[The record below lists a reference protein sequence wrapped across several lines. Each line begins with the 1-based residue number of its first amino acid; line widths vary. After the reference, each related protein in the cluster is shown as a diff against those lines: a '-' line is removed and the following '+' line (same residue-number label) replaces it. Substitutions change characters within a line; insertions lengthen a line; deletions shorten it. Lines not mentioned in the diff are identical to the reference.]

1 MGRFTVIPQ
10 DTFEG
15 LQLDA
20 GVLLRTFNPETGAAP
35 KDEDIICATTGGI
48 NPSCVPTY
56 SDFAEDV
63 DNAPTNLMEFKHLD
77 GWECKMGFTSLGTS
91 AESIRLALGAADI
104 DPATGKITPPAQREA
119 YRLLRR
125 VVGWRPGGRRNGGH
139 PADQRP
145 VHRRVLPPD
154 HQERQGTG
162 VHGTDRSRLHQGPR
176 HHAYGILQ
184 RWAGFRRR
192 GGTLMKLS
200 ELSTDKALDA
210 LCELTPYIDNIANDA
225 EVVST
230 IGKVVKPDTE
240 LNRYGS
246 SMLVMGRLSEFIPL
260 LLKNHR
266 DDLYGIL
273 SILNEKS
280 KQEIAAQTVKETV
293 GQLREAFQDE
303 DLITFFKPSA
313 RQAQTE
319 QSAPSAP
326 SHDSE

>member
-1 MGRFTVIPQ
+1 
-10 DTFEG
+10 
-15 LQLDA
+15 
-20 GVLLRTFNPETGAAP
+20 
-35 KDEDIICATTGGI
+35 
-48 NPSCVPTY
+48 
-56 SDFAEDV
+56 
-63 DNAPTNLMEFKHLD
+63 
-77 GWECKMGFTSLGTS
+77 
-91 AESIRLALGAADI
+91 
-104 DPATGKITPPAQREA
+104 
-119 YRLLRR
+119 
-125 VVGWRPGGRRNGGH
+125 
-139 PADQRP
+139 
-145 VHRRVLPPD
+145 
-154 HQERQGTG
+154 
-162 VHGTDRSRLHQGPR
+162 
-176 HHAYGILQ
+176 
-184 RWAGFRRR
+184 
-192 GGTLMKLS
+192 MKLS